1 MVLGMSNPLAAN
13 DPGIAD
19 DQTLPFFLR
28 NATVRGRLVR
38 LGPSFHE
45 IVTRHAYPEPVAALL
60 GEALAVAA
68 ALAGALKFEGVF
80 TLQAKSD
87 GAVRMLVA
95 DVTHSGHMRGYAQV
109 DADKL
114 PTGPVLASERV
125 EALMG
130 KGYLAFTV
138 DQGAEM
144 ERYQGIVELQ
154 SGGLVES
161 VQHYFRQSEQIDTG
175 LKLAAQRTAQGWR
188 AGALLVQRLPSDG
201 GTEFART
208 RLDVPDEDG
217 ETTQDDESWGHLM
230 ALVGTLSDIELTDP
244 QLPSDDLL
252 FRLFHAEEGASIGD
266 PHRLMD
272 QCRCSRGR
280 VARVLLSLPME
291 DREHLRVDG
300 VVSAVCEFCSTRHL
314 FDDADLEQL
323 EAIGEEP

>member
-1 MVLGMSNPLAAN
+1 MVLGMSNPLPAN

-19 DQTLPFFLR
+19 DQTLPFFLQK
-28 NATVRGRLVR
+28 ATVRGRIVR
-38 LGPSFHE
+38 LGPSFNE

-109 DADKL
+109 DEDKL

-154 SGGLVES
+154 PGGLSAS

-188 AGALLVQRLPSDG
+188 AGALLLQRLPEEG
-201 GTEFART
+201 GHART
-208 RLDVPDEDG
+208 LLDAPDAD
-217 ETTQDDESWGHLM
+217 ETAEADDNAWDHLM
-230 ALVGTLSDIELTDP
+230 ALVGTVSDIELTDP

-252 FRLFHAEEGASIGD
+252 FRLFHEEEDARVGE
-266 PHRLMD
+266 PHRLLD
-272 QCRCSRGR
+272 RCRCSRGR
-280 VARVLLSLPME
+280 VARVLLSLPVE

-300 VVSAVCEFCSTRHL
+300 VVSATCEFCSTRYM
-314 FDDADLEQL
+314 FDDADLEKL

>member
-1 MVLGMSNPLAAN
+1 MVLGMSNPLPAN

-19 DQTLPFFLR
+19 DQTLPFFLQK
-28 NATVRGRLVR
+28 ATVRGRIVR
-38 LGPSFHE
+38 LGPSFNE

-109 DADKL
+109 DEDKL

-154 SGGLVES
+154 PGGLSAS

-188 AGALLVQRLPSDG
+188 AGALLLQRLPEEG
-201 GTEFART
+201 GHART
-208 RLDVPDEDG
+208 LLDAPDED
-217 ETTQDDESWGHLM
+217 ESAEADDNAWDHLM
-230 ALVGTLSDIELTDP
+230 ALVGTVSDIELTDP

-252 FRLFHAEEGASIGD
+252 FRLFHEEEDARVGE
-266 PHRLMD
+266 PHRLLD
-272 QCRCSRGR
+272 RCRCSRGR
-280 VARVLLSLPME
+280 VARVLLSLPVE

-300 VVSAVCEFCSTRHL
+300 VVSATCEFCSTRYM
-314 FDDADLEQL
+314 FDDADLEKL

>member
-1 MVLGMSNPLAAN
+1 MVLGMSNPLPAN

-19 DQTLPFFLR
+19 DQTLPFFLQK
-28 NATVRGRLVR
+28 ATVRGRIVR
-38 LGPSFHE
+38 LGPSFNE

-80 TLQAKSD
+80 TLQAKSE

-109 DADKL
+109 DEDKL
-114 PTGPVLASERV
+114 PTGPVLPSERV
-125 EALMG
+125 DALMG

-154 SGGLVES
+154 SGGLSAS

-175 LKLAAQRTAQGWR
+175 LKLAAQRTAHGWR
-188 AGALLVQRLPSDG
+188 AGALLLQRLPEEG
-201 GTEFART
+201 GHART
-208 RLDVPDEDG
+208 LLDAPDAD
-217 ETTQDDESWGHLM
+217 ETAEADANAWDHLM
-230 ALVGTLSDIELTDP
+230 ALVGTVSDIELTDP

-252 FRLFHAEEGASIGD
+252 FRLFHEEEGARVGE
-266 PHRLMD
+266 PHRLLD
-272 QCRCSRGR
+272 RCRCSRGR
-280 VARVLLSLPME
+280 VARVLLSLPVE

-300 VVSAVCEFCSTRHL
+300 VVSATCEFCSTRYM
-314 FDDADLEQL
+314 FDDTDLEKL

>member
-1 MVLGMSNPLAAN
+1 MSNPLPAN

-19 DQTLPFFLR
+19 DQTLPFFLQK
-28 NATVRGRLVR
+28 ATVRGRIVR
-38 LGPSFHE
+38 LGPSFNE

-109 DADKL
+109 DEDKL

-154 SGGLVES
+154 PGGLSAS

-188 AGALLVQRLPSDG
+188 AGALLLQRLPEEG
-201 GTEFART
+201 GHART
-208 RLDVPDEDG
+208 LLDAPDED
-217 ETTQDDESWGHLM
+217 ESAEADDNAWDHLM
-230 ALVGTLSDIELTDP
+230 ALVGTVSDIELTDP

-252 FRLFHAEEGASIGD
+252 FRLFHEEEDARVGE
-266 PHRLMD
+266 PHRLLD
-272 QCRCSRGR
+272 RCRCSRGR
-280 VARVLLSLPME
+280 VARVLLSLPVE

-300 VVSAVCEFCSTRHL
+300 VVSATCEFCSTRYM
-314 FDDADLEQL
+314 FDDADLEKL

>member
-1 MVLGMSNPLAAN
+1 MVLGMSNPLPAN

-19 DQTLPFFLR
+19 DQTLPLFLQKS
-28 NATVRGRLVR
+28 TVRGRIVR
-38 LGPSFHE
+38 LGPSFNE

-80 TLQAKSD
+80 TLQAKSE

-109 DADKL
+109 DEDKL

-154 SGGLVES
+154 PGGLSAS

-188 AGALLVQRLPSDG
+188 AGALLLQRLPEEG
-201 GTEFART
+201 GHART
-208 RLDVPDEDG
+208 LLDAP
-217 ETTQDDESWGHLM
+217 DDEATEEADDNAWDHLM
-230 ALVGTLSDIELTDP
+230 ALVGTVSDIELTDP

-252 FRLFHAEEGASIGD
+252 FRLFHEEEDARVGE
-266 PHRLMD
+266 PHRLLD
-272 QCRCSRGR
+272 RCRCSRGR
-280 VARVLLSLPME
+280 VARVLLSLPVE

-300 VVSAVCEFCSTRHL
+300 IVSATCEFCSTRYL
-314 FDDADLEQL
+314 FDDADLEKL